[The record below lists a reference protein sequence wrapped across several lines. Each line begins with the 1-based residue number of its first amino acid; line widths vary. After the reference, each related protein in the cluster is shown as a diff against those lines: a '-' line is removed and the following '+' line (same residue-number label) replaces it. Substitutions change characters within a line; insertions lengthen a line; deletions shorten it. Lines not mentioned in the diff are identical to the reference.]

1 MLLDII
7 KKGIE
12 NITLQDIDNLFQNGI
27 ATIKNSDN
35 ELVFIQE

>member
-12 NITLQDIDNLFQNGI
+12 NITLQDIDNLFSNGI
-27 ATIKNSDN
+27 ATVKNSDN